1 MLRRET
7 KLAEG
12 FGLGLFF
19 FCEEEESEMAGSVGK
34 EEKSQS
40 YGGLGWQLQGEINQ
54 GGLGSLLKTP
64 TKDPGERRLFLIRS
78 RRLVLLSGEKELGFR
93 FFLFFLN
100 VPKLTPPPSKN
111 QFSMVFIGK
120 LLLGFSN

>member
-1 MLRRET
+1 MRWPDL
-7 KLAEG
+7 
-12 FGLGLFF
+12 LGKKKNPRATGALV
-19 FCEEEESEMAGSVGK
+19 AR
-34 EEKSQS
+34 
-40 YGGLGWQLQGEINQ
+40 LQGEINQ

-100 VPKLTPPPSKN
+100 VPKLTPTPSKN